1 MGEFTTL
8 MARDGHEFRAWLSA
22 PAGKPKGAIVV
33 IQEIFGVNS
42 HIRAVTDSFAAEGYV
57 AIAPSVFDRVRMGIE
72 LGYTDSDIQE
82 GRGYM
87 IQLKP
92 DQTLKDISAAMAVVK
107 HAGRVGMVGY
117 CWGGRVVYLS
127 ACEIPLACGVSY
139 YGGGITQILDKKPKC
154 PVMYHFGERDKH
166 ITQDDVAKIKAAHP
180 EGLYYVYPADHG
192 FNCDQRGSYDAPS
205 AALARKRTLE
215 FFAQHLAAEKP
226 KADIP

>member
-87 IQLKP
+87 IQLEP
-92 DQTLKDISAAMAVVK
+92 DQTLKDISAAIAVVK

-166 ITQDDVAKIKAAHP
+166 ITQDDVAKIKAAHRGP
-180 EGLYYVYPADHG
+180 LHVYPGPA
-192 FNCDQRGSYDAPS
+192 STATS
-205 AALARKRTLE
+205 AAVTTRRAR
-215 FFAQHLAAEKP
+215 AA
-226 KADIP
+226 ASAR